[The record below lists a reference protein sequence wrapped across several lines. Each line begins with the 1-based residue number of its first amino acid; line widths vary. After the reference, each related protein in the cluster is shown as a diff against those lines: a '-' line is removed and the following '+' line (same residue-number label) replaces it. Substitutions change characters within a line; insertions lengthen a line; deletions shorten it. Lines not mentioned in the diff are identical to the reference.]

1 MSCSELDALQENYRI
16 ATLREG
22 KYAESLKGVARTNED
37 RELQEWL
44 ELETRAAL
52 SALSQHEEE
61 HGCRS

>member
-1 MSCSELDALQENYRI
+1 MSCSEWEALQDNYRT

-22 KYAESLKGVARTNED
+22 KCAESLKGVARTNEH
-37 RELQEWL
+37 RVLQERL

-52 SALSQHEEE
+52 GALSQHEKE